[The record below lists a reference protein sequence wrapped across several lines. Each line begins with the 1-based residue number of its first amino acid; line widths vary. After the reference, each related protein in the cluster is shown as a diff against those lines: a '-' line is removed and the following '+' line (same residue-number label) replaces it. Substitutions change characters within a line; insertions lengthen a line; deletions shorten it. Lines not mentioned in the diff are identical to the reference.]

1 MMKSQKNPFIYVSL
15 LFVWLP
21 TPAFKSVFYL
31 YRLFFSI
38 SRFHI
43 ILFRSIFR
51 SFQIKSYNQFK
62 LTSRSSMGT
71 SKSHIGQSVGRGGK
85 FRNQIFA
92 SCNLKIPHKDKNKRG
107 ISGKSCLL
115 STLWENRII
124 SLFLFILVP
133 MKIQSW
139 KW

>member
-1 MMKSQKNPFIYVSL
+1 MLGKPVLNHKKYNLRRKENDEIPKKNPFIYVSL

-62 LTSRSSMGT
+62 LMSRSTMGT
-71 SKSHIGQSVGRGGK
+71 SKSHIGQSVGTGGK
-85 FRNQIFA
+85 FRNQIYA
-92 SCNLKIPHKDKNKRG
+92 SCNLKIPQG
-107 ISGKSCLL
+107 
-115 STLWENRII
+115 
-124 SLFLFILVP
+124 
-133 MKIQSW
+133 
-139 KW
+139 